1 MTAPAIPFSRLWL
14 TGHEQRYLNEVL
26 ASGHT
31 SAGGAFTRR
40 CESWL
45 EQHSGSARALLTA
58 SCTNALELS
67 AVLAGIAPGDEVIMP
82 SFTFTS
88 TANAFVLR
96 GAVPVFVDIRP
107 DTLNIDETLIEAA
120 ITERTR
126 AIVPVHYAGVACEM
140 DTILDIARRHGL
152 LVIEDAAQGVGAS
165 YKGRALGSLGHLGC
179 YSFHMTKNISCGEGG
194 ALLINDPA
202 LIERAE
208 ILHDKGTT
216 RAQFRAGK
224 IRQYSWVDLG
234 MSAPPSELQAACL
247 LAQLEACD
255 SITQARLEIW
265 RHYQARLD
273 QLFQSL
279 AVPFVPEGCQHNG
292 HIYALRFAT
301 IEDRER
307 AAAALLESG
316 IGSAIH
322 YEPLH
327 RSAAGRR
334 YGRCATAMPVSD
346 NLPYRLLRLPIYPGL
361 ATDVPARVASALV
374 GLCSKDCQPS

>member
-1 MTAPAIPFSRLWL
+1 MTAPAIPFSSLWL

-40 CESWL
+40 CERWL
-45 EQHSGSARALLTA
+45 EQHSGSARVLLTA

-96 GAVPVFVDIRP
+96 GAIPVFVDIRP

-140 DTILDIARRHGL
+140 DHILDIARRHGL
-152 LVIEDAAQGVGAS
+152 LVIEDAAQAVGAS
-165 YKGRALGSLGHLGC
+165 YKGRPLGSLGHIGC

-247 LAQLEACD
+247 LAQLEGCD
-255 SITQARLEIW
+255 NITLARQDIW
-265 RHYQARLD
+265 RRYAERLAD
-273 QLFQSL
+273 LL
-279 AVPFVPEGCQHNG
+279 PAVTLPVAPADCQHNG
-292 HIYALRFAT
+292 HIFAVRFAT
-301 IEDRER
+301 VADREQ
-307 AAAALLESG
+307 AAASLQQDG

-327 RSAAGRR
+327 RSSAGRR
-334 YGRCATAMPVSD
+334 YGRCAAAMPVSD
-346 NLPYRLLRLPIYPGL
+346 DLPYRLLRLPIYPGL
-361 ATDVPARVASALV
+361 ATDVPARVAGILARLR
-374 GLCSKDCQPS
+374 SKDCQPS

>member
-1 MTAPAIPFSRLWL
+1 MTVSAIPFSRLWL
-14 TGHEQRYLNEVL
+14 TGREQLYLNEVL
-26 ASGHT
+26 ASGQT
-31 SAGGAFTRR
+31 CAGGEFSRR

-45 EQHSGSARALLTA
+45 EQLSGSARVLLTA

-67 AVLAGIAPGDEVIMP
+67 AVLAGISPGDEVIMP

-120 ITERTR
+120 ITDRTR

-140 DTILDIARRHGL
+140 DTILDIARRYGL

-165 YKGRALGSLGHLGC
+165 YKGRPLGSLGHLGC

-234 MSAPPSELQAACL
+234 LSAPPSELQAACL
-247 LAQLEACD
+247 LAQLEGCD
-255 SITQARLEIW
+255 HITRARRDIW
-265 RHYQARLD
+265 QRYASRLGD
-273 QLFQSL
+273 LAPALSL
-279 AVPFVPEGCQHNG
+279 PVVPADCQHNG
-292 HIYALRFAT
+292 HIFAVQFST
-301 IEDRER
+301 VADREH
-307 AAAALLESG
+307 AAASLLQSG

-327 RSAAGRR
+327 RSSAGRR
-334 YGRCATAMPVSD
+334 YGRSAAVMPVSD
-346 NLPYRLLRLPIYPGL
+346 DAPYRLLRLPIYPGL
-361 ATDVPARVASALV
+361 AADAPVRVADALARQRIR
-374 GLCSKDCQPS
+374 DCQPS

>member
-1 MTAPAIPFSRLWL
+1 MTAPAIPFSRPGL
-14 TGHEQRYLNEVL
+14 TGHEQRYLGEVL
-26 ASGHT
+26 SSGHT
-31 SAGGAFTRR
+31 AAGGAFMRR

-45 EQHSGSARALLTA
+45 EQRSGSARVLLTA

-140 DTILDIARRHGL
+140 DTILDIARRHRL
-152 LVIEDAAQGVGAS
+152 LVIEDAAQAVGAS
-165 YKGRALGSLGHLGC
+165 YKGRPLGSLGDLGC

-194 ALLINDPA
+194 ALLINNPA

-208 ILHDKGTT
+208 VLHDKGTT

-224 IRQYSWVDLG
+224 IRQYSWIDLG

-255 SITQARLEIW
+255 SITLARLEIW
-265 RHYQARLD
+265 QHYQTRLE
-273 QLFQSL
+273 QLSPLLSL
-279 AVPFVPEGCQHNG
+279 PFVPVDCQHNG
-292 HIYALRFAT
+292 HIYALRFAD
-301 IEDRER
+301 IGERER
-307 AAAALLESG
+307 AAATLLESG

-322 YEPLH
+322 YQPLH
-327 RSAAGRR
+327 HSNAGRR
-334 YGRCATAMPVSD
+334 YGRCAAAMPVSD
-346 NLPYRLLRLPIYPGL
+346 ALPYRLLRLPIYPGL
-361 ATDVPARVASALV
+361 GDEVPARVAEALAT
-374 GLCSKDCQPS
+374 GNIKGQRQ